1 MTAITLSLPQDT
13 VSKAQDIARDRN
25 MDLSALVSELMQE
38 MVRSH
43 EAELRFRA
51 YAERGRGREEEA
63 LALLGRD

>member
-1 MTAITLSLPQDT
+1 
-13 VSKAQDIARDRN
+13 
-25 MDLSALVSELMQE
+25 

-51 YAERGRGREEEA
+51 YAERGRGRDEEA